1 MDYKKIEKK
10 YLIQKMELVTLVTNI
25 YIYIFCMIN
34 IYKKSYI
41 LKYKKNYYY
50 FDNI

>member
-25 YIYIFCMIN
+25 YIYFL
-34 IYKKSYI
+34 YD
-41 LKYKKNYYY
+41 KYL
-50 FDNI
+50 